1 MNRLPRTSGASLLE
15 TMVAAAV
22 IAMIAGGVAMAF
34 VAMQRNLASTRDY
47 ATNHG
52 DEMRISD
59 YLALDLRRA
68 LSVQIS
74 GTGGTTRVTLTI
86 PNFYDS
92 NGNTRMPT
100 IKSDGSVDY
109 RDSSAPTPVSRVTVA
124 YYLSG
129 SAMIREQ
136 AGARQALAVNV
147 QDFKLTVLDSTTD
160 PNAAQDFSIPV
171 VLAGKVAQVKTRISF
186 SPTYKTAGASTAT
199 TAATTFYNTT
209 LLRNAREDKPGVG
222 LY

>member
-1 MNRLPRTSGASLLE
+1 MTRSPRTSGVSLIE
-15 TMVAAAV
+15 TLVAAGV
-22 IAMIAGGVAMAF
+22 IGMIAGGVAMAF

-47 ATNHG
+47 ATNHA

-74 GTGGTTRVTLTI
+74 GSGATTRVTLTI
-86 PNFYDS
+86 PNYYDS
-92 NGNTRMPT
+92 SGHPRMPT
-100 IKSDGSVDY
+100 VKSNGSVEY
-109 RDSSAPTPVSRVTVA
+109 RDSSVPTPVSTVTVS

-129 SAMIREQ
+129 ATMLREQ
-136 AGARQALAVNV
+136 SGIKQELAVNV

-160 PNAAQDFSIPV
+160 PNATQDFNIPV

-186 SPTYKTAGASTAT
+186 NPTYRKSGASAAT